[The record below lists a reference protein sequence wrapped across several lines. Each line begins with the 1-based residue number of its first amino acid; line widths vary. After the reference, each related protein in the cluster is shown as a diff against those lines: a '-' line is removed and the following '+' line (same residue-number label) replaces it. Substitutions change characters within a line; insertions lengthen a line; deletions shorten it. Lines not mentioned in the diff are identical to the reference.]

1 MKQQVHHISPPAG
14 KVIFIGAGP
23 GDPELLTIKA
33 LRWLQRADIV
43 IADRLVSPEI
53 LSEYIT
59 PGARIIHAGKQGAQ
73 PASTSQPTI
82 NELLVQHAA
91 AGRLVVRLKG
101 GDISVFSNIL
111 DELETLTTNNI
122 PFQLVPGVTA
132 ALGAAAYAG
141 IPLTARGM
149 ATAVRFLTAY
159 RQDLMDERYW
169 QELAR
174 TDDTLVF
181 YMSSAPVDQIVSRL
195 LRHGIAADRWIAVIQ
210 QATTS
215 YQQVSSWP
223 VYDYL
228 AGAAGAVYA
237 SPSLIII
244 GRVAALHQSFRWLPE
259 NRGGELYFPPLT
271 DAKKIAVW

>member
-1 MKQQVHHISPPAG
+1 MKQPNHHSSPAAG

-43 IADRLVSPEI
+43 IADRLVSPGI
-53 LSEYIT
+53 LSEYVS
-59 PGARIIHAGKQGAQ
+59 PAARIIHVGKQGAQ
-73 PASTSQPTI
+73 PASTAQPAI
-82 NELLVQHAA
+82 NELLVRHAA

-111 DELETLTTNNI
+111 DELETLTTNDI

-141 IPLTARGM
+141 IPLTARGL

-159 RQDLMDERYW
+159 RQDLMDDCYW

-195 LRHGIAADRWIAVIQ
+195 IRHGIAADRWIAVVQ

-215 YQQVSSWP
+215 HQQVSSWP
-223 VYDYL
+223 VHDYL
-228 AGAAGAVYA
+228 ACAAGAVYA
-237 SPSLIII
+237 SPSLIVI
-244 GRVAALHQSFRWLPE
+244 GRVAALHQSFRWLPD
-259 NRGGELYFPPLT
+259 NCGGDLYFPPLT
-271 DAKKIAVW
+271 DPKKIAVC